1 MHFVGSIRLALDC
14 KEMVLIQKKRN
25 KRKHYFFFFSSSHC
39 TIFVQYSYRDNFI
52 PFYVCS
58 VLISYHVTAIA
69 AIHINF
75 LIQNKYNIKRQDEI
89 YLCQAFIKSRLQF
102 HSPVT
107 RKRHIHVTDEPFF

>member
-1 MHFVGSIRLALDC
+1 MHFVGCIRLALDC
-14 KEMVLIQKKRN
+14 KEMVLIQKK
-25 KRKHYFFFFSSSHC
+25 KETKESTTFFFSPSRQTLC

-58 VLISYHVTAIA
+58 VLISYHVAAIA

-107 RKRHIHVTDEPFF
+107 RKRHIHVTD